1 MIEGCMVV
9 DIVIMDVHGMRMGG
23 FEYQGTV
30 MGMGM
35 GELEDHGNEM
45 IINVMD
51 L

>member
-1 MIEGCMVV
+1 
-9 DIVIMDVHGMRMGG
+9 
-23 FEYQGTV
+23 

-45 IINVMD
+45 IINIME